1 MEPLAPQALADNS
14 EPPTLLSLTTE
25 LLLLVIETLPAVSIC
40 RFGLVSHA
48 AQEVAHADEVWSIL
62 LDQVWPDAAAATHLQ
77 RRSATEGPA
86 LKGCMQRFAALSYG
100 PYPEVRAVG
109 PELTWKDSAHN
120 EIRFGQA
127 SQLAASATSCPWGL
141 CHGSLLSDSSP
152 PRRCICVASR
162 SKLPLRIASLSR
174 ERAGSS
180 SFDQGGFSHM
190 LHMLRACYDVQGTR
204 EFGSNLSISSLRDDL
219 LAPLDVLVLCTTE
232 GPALTEQERALTRTR
247 TLTLTYPQP

>member
-1 MEPLAPQALADNS
+1 MHDLEVVVRKQELDGDSPLVTVFKGIHWVRWLPSLRRAGAPRERKHKQLEPPPQADADSMEPLAPQALADNS

-109 PELTWKDSAHN
+109 AELTWKDSAHN

-152 PRRCICVASR
+152 PRRCICCPVLYPKGRGSR
-162 SKLPLRIASLSR
+162 G
-174 ERAGSS
+174 AG
-180 SFDQGGFSHM
+180 
-190 LHMLRACYDVQGTR
+190 AA
-204 EFGSNLSISSLRDDL
+204 RDS
-219 LAPLDVLVLCTTE
+219 P
-232 GPALTEQERALTRTR
+232 
-247 TLTLTYPQP
+247 